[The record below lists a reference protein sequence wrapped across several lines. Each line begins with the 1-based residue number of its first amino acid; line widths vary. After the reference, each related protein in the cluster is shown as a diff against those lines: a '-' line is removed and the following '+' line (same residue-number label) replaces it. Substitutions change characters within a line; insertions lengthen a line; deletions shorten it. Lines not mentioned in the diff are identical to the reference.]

1 MRLYQDIKVQL
12 KADFEVRLEEIL
24 ECPATIKKYNGQT
37 RIDTVT
43 GEKGMMKYETFM
55 HSIKIPDIIAKYIED
70 TENNSISV
78 ELCEDN
84 LKVFKSEGNIEEI
97 DRSNANVV
105 FNYNTRVT
113 AKYDITVYGRLYM
126 NANQPFEDNFQTRD
140 GITIKELVPVALLER
155 IIYEKV
161 QEQNPNTTVEI
172 FYQFENDVKLV
183 SSDTDDLN
191 NDRLSELED
200 ELRNALYD
208 HGLEE

>member
-24 ECPATIKKYNGQT
+24 ECPATIKKYNGKT
-37 RIDTVT
+37 KIDTII
-43 GEKGMMKYETFM
+43 GEKGLMKYETFM

-78 ELCEDN
+78 ELREDN
-84 LKVFKSEGNIEEI
+84 LKVFKSEGSIEET

-113 AKYDITVYGRLYM
+113 AKYDITAYGRLYM
-126 NANQPFEDNFQTRD
+126 DANQPFEDNFQTRD
-140 GITIKELVPVALLER
+140 GITIKELVPISILEK

-161 QEQNPNTTVEI
+161 KDQNPNTTVEI

-183 SSDTDDLN
+183 SSNSDDRN

-200 ELRNALYD
+200 EIRYMTES
-208 HGLEE
+208 HSLEE